1 MAISVPL
8 YERVN
13 FGEIEY
19 NLLPIQPKTLII
31 DYPSVWLRRFLIIL
45 SSLSNSVLF
54 IHDWLHSHTLFNNRR
69 TLIHHQQL
77 SIFPCLY
84 FLRFSFFPFV
94 LILSFIQFSDFIY
107 LGSSLSL
114 TPTLWFCL
122 MHQFAIETRYSFGLY
137 TSALYYKWPYFFT
150 IFLSERCEE
159 NLHHPVYYSHRI
171 KEHMRILLSKRL

>member
-54 IHDWLHSHTLFNNRR
+54 IHDWLHSQTLFNNRR
-69 TLIHHQQL
+69 TLIHHQHL
-77 SIFPCLY
+77 SLSLFSM
-84 FLRFSFFPFV
+84 FLFFFPFV
-94 LILSFIQFSDFIY
+94 LILSSIQFSDFIY

-137 TSALYYKWPYFFT
+137 TSVLYYKWTYFFT
-150 IFLSERCEE
+150 IFFYRNDVRKIYIIQFIIHTE
-159 NLHHPVYYSHRI
+159 
-171 KEHMRILLSKRL
+171 

>member
-19 NLLPIQPKTLII
+19 NLLPIQTKTLII
-31 DYPSVWLRRFLIIL
+31 DYPSVWLQRFLIIL

-69 TLIHHQQL
+69 TIIHHQQL

-84 FLRFSFFPFV
+84 FLRVFPFV
-94 LILSFIQFSDFIY
+94 LILSSIQFSDSIY

-122 MHQFAIETRYSFGLY
+122 MHQFAIETRYSFGRY
-137 TSALYYKWPYFFT
+137 TSAFYYKRPYFLT
-150 IFLSERCEE
+150 IFLSEGCEE

-171 KEHMRILLSKRL
+171 KEHTRIFLWSKRL